1 MRRIWTRIKVFLAR
15 VLPAPMRSFMRETQS
30 LRTQLAEQA
39 ALIQALGD
47 QLNQQAEAIRAQSEQ
62 EKLHAREQA
71 ALIQALGDQLARQEK
86 ERREQKNEIQKI
98 QIRISQL
105 TSISNEIKRSSAENG
120 WAAVFNNTVSEST
133 WLKDKSFSPG
143 RWAVGYQYLYVM
155 YRILN
160 EARPKTILD
169 LGLGQSSRMIAQY
182 AAHYEDVEHYIVEHD
197 PEWIQFFINA
207 YSLPKNSHIIQLPRD
222 FVPYKETESVRVY
235 KDFRETFRGMKFD
248 YISIDGPLGGDMR
261 EYARIDVLGILPEC
275 LSDVFVITMDDY
287 ERSGE
292 QHTVKEMRQIL
303 QKNGIPYTE
312 GTYSGEK
319 DMILLCAESSSFLS
333 SM

>member
-1 MRRIWTRIKVFLAR
+1 MRRFWTLIKDCLAR

-30 LRTQLAEQA
+30 LRAQLAEQA

-62 EKLHAREQA
+62 EKLHASEQA
-71 ALIQALGDQLARQEK
+71 ALIQALSNQLDRREK
-86 ERREQKNEIQKI
+86 ERQEQKNEIQKI
-98 QIRISQL
+98 QTGISRA
-105 TSISNEIKRSSAENG
+105 TNISIAIKRSSAENG
-120 WAAVFNNTVSEST
+120 WAMVFNNTVSEST

-143 RWAVGYQYLYVM
+143 RWAVGYPYLYVM

-182 AAHYEDVEHYIVEHD
+182 AAHHENVEHYIVEHD
-197 PEWIQFFINA
+197 PEWIQFFVNA
-207 YSLPKNSHIIQLPRD
+207 YSLPQNSHIIQLPWD
-222 FVPYKETESVRVY
+222 FAPYKEAESVRVY
-235 KDFRETFRGMKFD
+235 KAFRETFQGMKFD
-248 YISIDGPLGGDMR
+248 YISIDGPLGGDMK
-261 EYARIDVLGILPEC
+261 EYARIDVLGIIPEC
-275 LSDVFVITMDDY
+275 LSDAFVITMDDY

-303 QKNGIPYTE
+303 QKNGIAYAE
-312 GTYSGEK
+312 GAYSGAK
-319 DMILLCAESSSFLS
+319 DMILLCAESRAFLS